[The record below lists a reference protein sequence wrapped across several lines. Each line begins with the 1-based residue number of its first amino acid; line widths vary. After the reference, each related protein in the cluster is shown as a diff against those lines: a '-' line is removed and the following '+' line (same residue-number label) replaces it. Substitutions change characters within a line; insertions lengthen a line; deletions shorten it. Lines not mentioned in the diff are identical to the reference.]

1 MPEVDPI
8 KYIEKMSGR
17 NNDEAPRISLEKD
30 VKEVKV
36 PQQVTVLGT
45 QSTSNIN
52 NMQQGSGM
60 SDPSEYSS
68 YENDLL
74 NYGKNIFKDD
84 TIETILDLL
93 KDMRLTP
100 GVAARLAELYIV
112 NASQDNVFTW
122 SNAWLLQR
130 RANEFKL
137 QLFEL
142 KNTLLGPDADSLLF
156 GDFDLAVEALVARLE
171 ARNSR
176 SFEGF
181 ERKAS
186 VSTISVAHNIEG
198 SNLGEVTRK
207 DERAGLSRLGKLNI
221 FGRQL

>member
-8 KYIEKMSGR
+8 KYIEKMSG
-17 NNDEAPRISLEKD
+17 NNEAPRISLEKD
-30 VKEVKV
+30 VKEVKI
-36 PQQVTVLGT
+36 PQQVTAIGT
-45 QSTSNIN
+45 LANSNIN
-52 NMQQGSGM
+52 NIPQGSGM
-60 SDPSEYSS
+60 GDPSEYNS

-198 SNLGEVTRK
+198 SNIGEVTRK